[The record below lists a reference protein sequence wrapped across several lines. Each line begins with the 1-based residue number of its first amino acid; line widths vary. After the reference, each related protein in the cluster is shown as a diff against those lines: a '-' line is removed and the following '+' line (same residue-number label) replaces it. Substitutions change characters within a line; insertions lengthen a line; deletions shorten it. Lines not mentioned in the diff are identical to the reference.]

1 MQTSI
6 CTTLRL
12 NGALIIKNIT
22 RLNVI
27 MLITGKILEERLIS
41 LSITLFNFART
52 GKLELSLASMMK
64 DAYYSQHVSSVMDG
78 KSRNTILSTTR
89 LSLAKKRNVVV
100 ILNVLIIMEIMIV
113 E

>member
-52 GKLELSLASMMK
+52 GKLELS
-64 DAYYSQHVSSVMDG
+64 
-78 KSRNTILSTTR
+78 
-89 LSLAKKRNVVV
+89 
-100 ILNVLIIMEIMIV
+100 
-113 E
+113 